1 MLATPLVLFR
11 LSTFTVIAIL
21 LGGCALF
28 RPPTTCDQFDATRK
42 KTNYATEYRR
52 DGNAS
57 VKPLNRGQA
66 IAVEYDVQVGT
77 SRARPCS
84 HVTIRKELTLA
95 RRADIAFT
103 IEEAWEFYAEDGTRI
118 TIKQENLTNQL
129 RQSGRYTAS
138 VPLPIPRS
146 APPGKYYLVSTLTA
160 KSKAGSETLAK
171 TSTSFDVDAMVK

>member
-1 MLATPLVLFR
+1 MLSTPSVLLFR
-11 LSTFTVIAIL
+11 LSTFTAIAI
-21 LGGCALF
+21 LGGCAVF

-52 DGNAS
+52 DGGAN
-57 VKPLNRGQA
+57 VKPLNKGQA
-66 IAVEYDVQVGT
+66 IAVEYDVQVNT
-77 SRARPCS
+77 SRTRPCS

-95 RRADIAFT
+95 RRADVAFT

-118 TIKQENLTNQL
+118 TVKQENLTAQL

-138 VPLPIPRS
+138 VPLPVPRN

-160 KSKAGSETLAK
+160 RSKTGSETLAK
-171 TSTSFDVDAMVK
+171 TSTSFDVEAMAK